1 MSKLGWLSAALL
13 GCAVL
18 YNSQSH
24 QQPVPV
30 TSPASAYAAPQQAP
44 ATTVP
49 DEVEQQDDSAN
60 AQPEVTQLPSGDE
73 QKQSEDE
80 QPSELSNDNHYT
92 NSDGDSVH
100 SPAYSNTVPAGA
112 TAQCS
117 DGTYSFSQHR
127 QGTCSHHGGVSEW
140 LR

>member
-1 MSKLGWLSAALL
+1 MRKLIWLAAVLL
-13 GCAVL
+13 GGVGL

-24 QQPVPV
+24 QQPAPV
-30 TSPASAYAAPQQAP
+30 TTPASIYAAPEQTS

-49 DEVEQQDDSAN
+49 HEAKPSDESD
-60 AQPEVTQLPSGDE
+60 AQPELTQEPAGDE
-73 QKQSEDE
+73 QEQSDDQ

-100 SPAYSNTVPAGA
+100 SPAYSNTIPAGA

-127 QGTCSHHGGVSEW
+127 QGTCSHHGGVSER
-140 LR
+140 LH